1 VEGAAPRSDAPAL
14 PVPVVGG
21 GTRLIDAVPWQLAQL
36 PHVSASSSLAT
47 IMAQRLSGA
56 GVTMFTTPVAVA
68 PLRVLVGA
76 NMPAILIELGMLSNV
91 EDATAL
97 ATAPHLA
104 ILADAIALAI
114 ADVRFGIP
122 PATTGGGHP

>member
-1 VEGAAPRSDAPAL
+1 M
-14 PVPVVGG
+14 
-21 GTRLIDAVPWQLAQL
+21 TIDCAWQLAQL
-36 PHVSASSSLAT
+36 PHVSTSSSLAT

-56 GVTMFTTPVAVA
+56 GVTMHATPVAVA

-97 ATAPHLA
+97 AMAPHLA

-122 PATTGGGHP
+122 PASTGGGRP